1 MRTLEWF
8 IATHLAPNN
17 NEKTISFRFARE
29 LNDRQIINYYEHQNW
44 NEKER
49 EREKKKTKQNNFSVM
64 NSIARNISIGKM
76 WK

>member
-17 NEKTISFRFARE
+17 NNKTISFHFARE
-29 LNDRQIINYYEHQNW
+29 LNDRQIINYYEHENW
-44 NEKER
+44 K
-49 EREKKKTKQNNFSVM
+49 EKKKKQNEFSVM
-64 NSIARNISIGKM
+64 NSIARNVSIGEM